1 MQLDAK
7 GKRVLLWMRSGKLG
21 LTRNRHCQLHCF
33 LTTKIK
39 LETKISQS
47 PLAPSLVPKD
57 LFLDKDRW
65 NDCGDPDALLS
76 AVNDAE
82 KECHDRGKNGTF

>member
-7 GKRVLLWMRSGKLG
+7 RKCVLLWMWSRKLG
-21 LTRNRHCQLHCF
+21 LTRNRHCEPHCF

-47 PLAPSLVPKD
+47 PLAPSFVFKD
-57 LFLDKDRW
+57 LFLDKDLW